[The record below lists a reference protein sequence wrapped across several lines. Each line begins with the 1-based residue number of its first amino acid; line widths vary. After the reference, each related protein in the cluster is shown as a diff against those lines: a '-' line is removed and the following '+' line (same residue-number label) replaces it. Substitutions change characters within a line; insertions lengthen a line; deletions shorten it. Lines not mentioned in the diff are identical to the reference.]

1 MTSDQFVIKSD
12 KEPLLPRATMK
23 GLLVFIVVIAAVAA
37 GPVHKVRQVTPGSLT
52 IAVINNL
59 RKAYLIYVI
68 TF

>member
-37 GPVHKVRQVTPGSLT
+37 GPVHKVRWFINDQSVLISLL
-52 IAVINNL
+52 ICG
-59 RKAYLIYVI
+59 YLI
-68 TF
+68 FAME